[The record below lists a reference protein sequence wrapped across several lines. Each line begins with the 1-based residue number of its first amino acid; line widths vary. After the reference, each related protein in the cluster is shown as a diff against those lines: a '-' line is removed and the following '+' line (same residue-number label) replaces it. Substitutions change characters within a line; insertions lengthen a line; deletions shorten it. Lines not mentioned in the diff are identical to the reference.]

1 MKQFIAKAGLALAVA
16 VTSLVAPLAS
26 ASASDGL
33 RVEVQY
39 RDHHRWDG
47 PRHHRER
54 DRCAP
59 WQAERKAS
67 RMGLRRAHVVDVNRR
82 VVVVSGFN
90 RHGRDRMVFANVR
103 GCPLIRR

>member
-1 MKQFIAKAGLALAVA
+1 MKQFIAKTALALTVA
-16 VTSLVAPLAS
+16 VTALVAPLAS

-39 RDHHRWDG
+39 RDDHRWGG
-47 PRHHRER
+47 PRHHGER

-67 RMGLRRAHVVDVNRR
+67 RMGLRRAQVVDANRR
-82 VVVVSGFN
+82 VVVVSGFS
-90 RHGRDRMVFANVR
+90 RHGRDRMVFANVG